1 MKHKQ
6 RGMTLIGFVIVLAV
20 AGLFIYVGMKLIPM
34 YTEFYS
40 VKKALAAMANED
52 GIANKS
58 AADVRRSLEKRLSL
72 SYAGTIKRE
81 HVKIERQGPGWMVT
95 IAYENRRELI
105 ANLDVVGKFH
115 AQKELVR
122 TAAGGE

>member
-6 RGMTLIGFVIVLAV
+6 RGMTLIGFVISLAI

-52 GIANKS
+52 GIATKS
-58 AADVRRSLEKRLSL
+58 AADVKRSLSKRLSM
-72 SYAGTIKRE
+72 SYATNIKSE
-81 HVKIERQGPGWMVT
+81 HVKVERQGTGWMVT
-95 IAYENRRELI
+95 VDYENRRELI

-115 AQKELVR
+115 AEKMLER
-122 TAAGGE
+122 TAAGGQ